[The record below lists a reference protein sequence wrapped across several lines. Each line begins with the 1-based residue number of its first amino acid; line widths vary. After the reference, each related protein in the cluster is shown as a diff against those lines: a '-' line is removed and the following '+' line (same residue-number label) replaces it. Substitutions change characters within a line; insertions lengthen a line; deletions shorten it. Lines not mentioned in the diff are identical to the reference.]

1 MPHTVRR
8 AGWVIIPASSAQNVA
23 KLGAVKQGRNVV
35 NSRTNEA
42 GSISNWSIG
51 GTLHEEVQRQPPTLL
66 HVRPWI
72 SPPRHHAVTTH
83 PPGSNS
89 ESREIRFHACLG
101 GLATG
106 RSQPGARLT
115 RFWLGSGLVHLCLEL
130 LMRVA
135 VKLRSRS
142 VHRPLLIAAVLVG
155 CFLWAMIVV
164 GLSFAMVERGSRQWW
179 VMPLFGAS
187 VLAIAVYAVW
197 RVPATPA
204 RADVVPAPAALAG
217 AAAVRQSAMVSAGNP
232 MVLQAREPAAVTVR
246 RALAE
251 PLSPREI
258 EVLHQL
264 AAGRSNAEIARALFV
279 APGTVKAHLNHI
291 FGKLDATSRLQAVAH
306 AREFGLLD

>member
-1 MPHTVRR
+1 
-8 AGWVIIPASSAQNVA
+8 
-23 KLGAVKQGRNVV
+23 
-35 NSRTNEA
+35 
-42 GSISNWSIG
+42 
-51 GTLHEEVQRQPPTLL
+51 
-66 HVRPWI
+66 
-72 SPPRHHAVTTH
+72 
-83 PPGSNS
+83 
-89 ESREIRFHACLG
+89 
-101 GLATG
+101 
-106 RSQPGARLT
+106 
-115 RFWLGSGLVHLCLEL
+115 
-130 LMRVA
+130 
-135 VKLRSRS
+135 
-142 VHRPLLIAAVLVG
+142 
-155 CFLWAMIVV
+155 MIVV

-187 VLAIAVYAVW
+187 VLAIAVYAAW